1 MFKYKERFFD
11 FEVTPNWWCVSFGDL
26 PDDLNDLNENIKNDF
41 LTIDSDMK
49 NARELVID
57 TLREKYHVMFG
68 YNIKGYDLIIAN
80 AIYQGFTAQQV
91 FIISDLIINPDKVMF
106 NKEYLRLSSFS
117 KRKLKNIVYED
128 LLDDGSGSLKEKEAI
143 LGLDI
148 METTVPFDKEDLTDE
163 DKEDIKKYNKH
174 DVYASMIYYKEVV
187 KPYSMVKLSMG
198 RKFNIP
204 IETCYTSTN
213 ARLVAM
219 ALGATRQHHS
229 DAERVDIV
237 LPEKIRD
244 YCYKNMPEEI
254 IERIRLSTNSFK
266 AKLFENTVVFGN
278 GGVHSTPTDVN
289 SNSSEGLYV
298 ESDDEYVLMNVDATS
313 YYPSQMIQF
322 KLLSRNVKS
331 YQAFIDVFDERI
343 AIKHKTN
350 KTKEDE
356 DANLADKLVL
366 NTTFGA
372 SGNKWLDL
380 YDPYMCTSV
389 CRVGQIFLTALACKL
404 YNTVKDLKIIQLN
417 TDGILCYFKRIYIEK
432 VRECMTEW
440 SEVSGIQME
449 EEIVEKIWQLNVNNY
464 LMVKGN
470 GDVKSKGAWLNDSIY
485 RTGYVMLSPQ
495 NANICARA
503 VTQYL
508 INGKNP
514 IRFLLNCN
522 NLSDFVIIC
531 TKGPTFK
538 GVVQRLSNGME
549 IDLFKCNRV
558 IATKDESL
566 GKLYKW
572 KNKNGTRSYNSMPGI
587 PEHCKTVN
595 YALDSYDF
603 NEIKKE
609 LDYKF
614 YVEKICD
621 LLDIN
626 WKMYTGNNLTVTHM
640 FDFMKD

>member
-11 FEVTPNWWCVSFGDL
+11 FEVTPNWWCVTFGDL
-26 PDDLNDLNENIKNDF
+26 PENLDELNETIKDNF
-41 LTIDSDMK
+41 LVIDSDIA
-49 NARELVID
+49 NSRDLVIQK
-57 TLREKYHVMFG
+57 LRQEFCVMFG

-80 AIYQGFTAQQV
+80 AIYQGFTPQQV
-91 FIISDLIINPDKVMF
+91 FIISDLIINPDKATSS
-106 NKEYLRLSSFS
+106 KEHYRLSSFT
-117 KRKLKNIVYED
+117 KKKLRNVVFED
-128 LLDDGSGSLKEKEAI
+128 LLDDGNGSLKEKEAI

-148 METTVPFDKEDLTDE
+148 METSVPFDKENLSEE
-163 DKEDIKKYNKH
+163 DKLDIIKYNKH
-174 DVYASMIYYKEVV
+174 DVYASMIYYKTVV

-204 IETCYTSTN
+204 IETCYASTN

-219 ALGATRQHHS
+219 ALGAKRIYH
-229 DAERVDIV
+229 DDEDKVDIE
-237 LPEKIRD
+237 LPLKIRK
-244 YCYKNMPEEI
+244 YCYDNMPSEI
-254 IERIRLSTNSFK
+254 IDRIRTSTDGFK
-266 AKLFENTVVFGN
+266 VQLFENTVVFGN
-278 GGVHSTPTDVN
+278 GGVHSTPTNIDSKHN
-289 SNSSEGLYV
+289 EGLYV
-298 ESDDEYVLMNVDATS
+298 ESDCEYILMNVDATS
-313 YYPSQMIQF
+313 YYPSEMIQF
-322 KLLSRNVKS
+322 KLLSRNVES

-343 AIKHKTN
+343 EIKHKPN

-417 TDGILCYFKRIYIEK
+417 TDGILCYFKRSSIEN
-432 VRECMTEW
+432 VRYCMKEW
-440 SEVSGIQME
+440 SNISGIQME
-449 EEIVEKIWQLNVNNY
+449 EDIVEKIWQLNVNNY
-464 LMVKGN
+464 LMVKDG
-470 GDVKSKGAWLNDSIY
+470 GKIKSKGAWLNDSIY
-485 RTGYVMLSPQ
+485 RVGYVTLSPQ

-503 VTQYL
+503 ATQFL

-514 IRFLLNCN
+514 IKFILDCK
-522 NLSDFVIIC
+522 NLEDFVMIC

-538 GVVQRLSNGME
+538 GVVQRMSDGTE

-558 IATKDESL
+558 IASKNELL

-572 KNKNGTRSYNSMPGI
+572 KNRAGVKSYNSMPGI
-587 PEHCKTVN
+587 PEHCRTLN
-595 YALDSYDF
+595 YALNSYNFD
-603 NEIKKE
+603 EIMKD
-609 LDYKF
+609 LDYSF
-614 YVEKICD
+614 YVEKLYN
-621 LLDIN
+621 LLDIE
-626 WKMYTGNNLTVTHM
+626 WKTYAGQCITETHR